1 MGPFLITV
9 VLMVLLCC
17 AVVYISVRVKAQNL
31 LGKVRF
37 RRVRRVRTLTPMPDG
52 TTVEETIVETSVETT
67 EEESPVEEE
76 SRRSVLN
83 STLYDFRSGASHL
96 HKSSQI
102 NVSTLQTSAVYFVV
116 WHYERVDDELKKL
129 PIDPKS
135 GRRTSRRGSTPNY
148 HSH

>member
-67 EEESPVEEE
+67 EEESPVE
-76 SRRSVLN
+76 
-83 STLYDFRSGASHL
+83 
-96 HKSSQI
+96 
-102 NVSTLQTSAVYFVV
+102 
-116 WHYERVDDELKKL
+116 
-129 PIDPKS
+129 
-135 GRRTSRRGSTPNY
+135 
-148 HSH
+148 